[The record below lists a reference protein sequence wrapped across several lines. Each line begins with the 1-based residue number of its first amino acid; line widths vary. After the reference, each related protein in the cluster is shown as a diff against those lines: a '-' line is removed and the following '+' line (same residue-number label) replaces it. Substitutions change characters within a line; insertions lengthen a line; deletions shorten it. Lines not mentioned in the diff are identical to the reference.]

1 MDTAAPLEP
10 GKIRRLDETV
20 TNRIAAGEVVQRP
33 VNALKE
39 MLENSID
46 AKSTSIQVVAKSGGL
61 KLLQIKDNG
70 CGIRKEDLDIVC
82 ERFTTSKL
90 VKFED
95 LGSIATYGFRG
106 EALASISYVA
116 RVAITTKTEGSTCA
130 YKLSYLNGRPTG
142 PAKPCAGNR
151 GTLIVVEDLFYN
163 VPTRRNAFKSPG
175 EEYRRIV
182 DVVSRYAV
190 HNAGVAMSVR
200 QADDSSTDVRTT
212 SEASTLQNI
221 ECIYGKNVSRELL
234 PVECC
239 DANVKFKMKG
249 YVSNANCSYKKCT
262 MLLFINHRL
271 VESAALRK
279 AIESIYASYLPKN
292 AHPWLYLSLEIH
304 PANVDVNVHPTKK
317 EVHFLHEELIL
328 ESVQK
333 AIDSALLSCDSSRT
347 FLTQA
352 CLPRIATSSA
362 KSSAANRKADKTAS
376 GASTSVDER
385 HMVRTDSQM
394 QKLDAFLK
402 KPSPQTS
409 KQAALSS
416 QPAREP
422 EDVGEDDAAAE
433 RPQVKLQ
440 SVINLWEAVIKNS
453 HSGLRELF
461 RNHTFVG
468 CVNQRYCLV
477 QHKTELYLIN
487 TRRVSEELFYQ
498 LMLKNFGRFGLYQ
511 LSEPAPIYDL
521 AMMALGLEE
530 CGWTEADGP
539 KEELA
544 RYMSS
549 FLTSK
554 AEMLDDYFSLG
565 INEAGEIT
573 SLPIVLND
581 HTPPVEGLPMYALRL
596 ATEVEW
602 EKEQECFETFCR
614 ETARFYAGPSVD
626 AGRDDDPNGWKWVTE
641 HVVFSAAKQ
650 TLRLPAEYMENSC
663 VLQVASLP
671 NLYKVFERC

>member
-1 MDTAAPLEP
+1 MTAPLEP
-10 GKIRRLDETV
+10 GKIRRLDESV

-33 VNALKE
+33 MNALKE

-46 AKSTSIQVVAKSGGL
+46 AKSTSIQVVAKCGGL

-116 RVAITTKTEGSTCA
+116 RVTITTKTEESKCA
-130 YKLSYLNGRPTG
+130 YRLSYLNGKPSG
-142 PAKPCAGNR
+142 PPKPCAGNR
-151 GTLIVVEDLFYN
+151 GTQIVVEDLFYN
-163 VPTRRNAFKSPG
+163 VPTRKNAFKSPT
-175 EEYRRIV
+175 EEYKRIV
-182 DVVSRYAV
+182 DIVSRYAV
-190 HNAGVAMSVR
+190 HNAGIAMSVR
-200 QADDSSTDVRTT
+200 QADESTTDVNTMV
-212 SEASTLQNI
+212 EADTLQNI
-221 ECIYGKNVSRELL
+221 ECVYGKTVSRELL
-234 PVECC
+234 PVECS
-239 DANVKFKMKG
+239 DPNLKFKLKG
-249 YVSNANCSYKKCT
+249 FVSNANCSYKKCT

-271 VESAALRK
+271 VESNALRK
-279 AIESIYASYLPKN
+279 AIESVYVSYLPKN

-317 EVHFLHEELIL
+317 EVHFLHEDLIL
-328 ESVQK
+328 EAVQK
-333 AIDSALLSCDSSRT
+333 AVDTALLSCNSSRSY
-347 FLTQA
+347 LTQA
-352 CLPRIATSSA
+352 CLPRVAATKSVSA
-362 KSSAANRKADKTAS
+362 TAS
-376 GASTSVDER
+376 KKTDKAGVASTSVDER

-394 QKLDAFLK
+394 QKLDPFLK
-402 KPSPQTS
+402 KPSPAVQR
-409 KQAALSS
+409 ASS
-416 QPAREP
+416 QSTRDDENAD
-422 EDVGEDDAAAE
+422 EDHAEE
-433 RPQVKLQ
+433 RPKVKLQ
-440 SVINLWEAVIKNS
+440 SIINLWETVVKNT
-453 HSGLRELF
+453 HAGLQELF

-487 TRRVSEELFYQ
+487 TRKISEELFYQ
-498 LMLKNFGRFGLYQ
+498 LMLKNFGRFGMYQ
-511 LSEPAPIYDL
+511 FSEPAPIYDL
-521 AMMALGLEE
+521 AMMALDLEE

-544 RYMSS
+544 RYMST
-549 FLTSK
+549 FLASK

-565 INEAGEIT
+565 INESGEIT
-573 SLPIVLND
+573 SLPIILND
-581 HTPPVEGLPMYALRL
+581 HRPPIEGLPMYALRL

-602 EKEQECFETFCR
+602 ETEQECFETFCR
-614 ETARFYAGPSVD
+614 ETARFYAGPSLEP
-626 AGRDDDPNGWKWVTE
+626 GEDDDPNSWKWVTE
-641 HVVFSAAKQ
+641 HVVFPAAKQ

>member
-1 MDTAAPLEP
+1 MDTTAPLEP

-46 AKSTSIQVVAKSGGL
+46 AKSTSIQVAAKSGGL
-61 KLLQIKDNG
+61 KLLQIMDNG

-116 RVAITTKTEGSTCA
+116 RVSITTKTEGSTCA

-163 VPTRRNAFKSPG
+163 VPTRRNAFKSPS

-234 PVECC
+234 PVECA
-239 DANVKFKMKG
+239 DTHAKFKMKG
-249 YVSNANCSYKKCT
+249 YISNANCSYKKCT

-279 AIESIYASYLPKN
+279 AVESIYAPYLPKN

-328 ESVQK
+328 ESIQK

-352 CLPRIATSSA
+352 CLPRIASSS
-362 KSSAANRKADKTAS
+362 KSSTTTAANKKADKTGS

-394 QKLDAFLK
+394 QKLDVFLK
-402 KPSPQTS
+402 KPSPQAG
-409 KQAALSS
+409 KQGMPS
-416 QPAREP
+416 QPAHES
-422 EDVGEDDAAAE
+422 EDFEEDAAE

-468 CVNQRYCLV
+468 CVNQRYSLV

-487 TRRVSEELFYQ
+487 TRKVSQELFYQ

-511 LSEPAPIYDL
+511 LSEPAPIYEL

-544 RYMSS
+544 RYMST

-614 ETARFYAGPSVD
+614 ETARFYAGPSVST
-626 AGRDDDPNGWKWVTE
+626 GRDDDPNSWKWVTE
-641 HVVFSAAKQ
+641 HVVFAAAKQ

>member
-1 MDTAAPLEP
+1 MTAPLEP

-116 RVAITTKTEGSTCA
+116 RVSITTKTEDSKCA
-130 YKLSYLNGRPTG
+130 YKLSYLNGKPTG
-142 PAKPCAGNR
+142 PARPCAGNR

-163 VPTRRNAFKSPG
+163 VPTRKNAFKSPG

-182 DVVSRYAV
+182 DMVSRYAV
-190 HNAGVAMSVR
+190 HNAGIAMSVR
-200 QADDSSTDVRTT
+200 QADDSSTDVNTAN
-212 SEASTLQNI
+212 EASALQNI

-234 PVECC
+234 TVECAE
-239 DANVKFKMKG
+239 ANLKFKMTG
-249 YVSNANCSYKKCT
+249 LVSNANCSYKKCT

-271 VESAALRK
+271 VESATLRK
-279 AIESIYASYLPKN
+279 AIESVYASYLPKN

-304 PANVDVNVHPTKK
+304 PANVDVNVHPTKR

-328 ESVQK
+328 ESIQK
-333 AIDSALLSCDSSRT
+333 AVDSALLSCNSSRT

-352 CLPRIATSSA
+352 CLPRIVPT
-362 KSSAANRKADKTAS
+362 KSVSAAAKKADNAGT
-376 GASTSVDER
+376 STSVDER

-402 KPSPQTS
+402 KPSPQAG
-409 KQAALSS
+409 KKNSS
-416 QPAREP
+416 QPARPDEP
-422 EDVGEDDAAAE
+422 DDNSDDDSAAE

-440 SVINLWEAVIKNS
+440 SVTNLWEAVIKNS
-453 HSGLRELF
+453 HAGLRELF

-468 CVNQRYCLV
+468 CVNQRYSLV
-477 QHKTELYLIN
+477 QHKTELYIIN

-544 RYMSS
+544 RYMST

-554 AEMLDDYFSLG
+554 AEMLEDYFSLG
-565 INEAGEIT
+565 INESGEIT
-573 SLPIVLND
+573 SLPIILND

-614 ETARFYAGPSVD
+614 ETARFYAAPTIDVGQ
-626 AGRDDDPNGWKWVTE
+626 ADDPNGWKWVTE
-641 HVVFSAAKQ
+641 HVVFPAAKQ
-650 TLRLPAEYMENSC
+650 TLRLPVEYMENSC